1 MATLKNPDSST
12 TDRPDQIVLRAC
24 AFALVFLVGLL
35 AGEARAQDLA
45 RGSASPVV
53 QGVVVATRLVVST
66 ENFDDVG
73 RPARGAERELQ
84 EISVRASNG
93 QVAVVFQEPPYTQL
107 KPGTFVLVIRA
118 GKRVFVHADQP
129 APDVDVFA
137 LASGA

>member
-1 MATLKNPDSST
+1 MATLKHST
-12 TDRPDQIVLRAC
+12 TSSADRPDRIVLHAC
-24 AFALVFLVGLL
+24 ALAFVFIVGLL
-35 AGEARAQDLA
+35 AGEARAQETA
-45 RGSASPVV
+45 RGSTSPVV

-66 ENFDDVG
+66 ESFDDVG